1 MHRRVSCTPSSSI
14 RYIGDAC
21 DAKLFWKLALL
32 QRSSPAFFLR
42 HTNPYALPVFPSFP
56 FRSSTSPPEV
66 SLIFRSVL
74 SAFFATLKS
83 LTLLRMRFP
92 LFLVT
97 AECAGIYF
105 ENRVCVLKRVDI
117 FRQIYYLLV
126 FIISFFWSFLF
137 LFFVFFCLFVCY
149 FSDFELN
156 FGGSQMFTSIHAHF
170 CCFSVLGV

>member
-14 RYIGDAC
+14 RHIGDAC

-66 SLIFRSVL
+66 PLIFRSVL
-74 SAFFATLKS
+74 SALFAALKS

-97 AECAGIYF
+97 VECAGIYF
-105 ENRVCVLKRVDI
+105 ENRACVLKRVGI
-117 FRQIYYLLV
+117 FGQIYYLSR
-126 FIISFFWSFLF
+126 IYCFLLLKF
-137 LFFVFFCLFVCY
+137 SYFCFVCY
-149 FSDFELN
+149 CSGFELN
-156 FGGSQMFTSIHAHF
+156 FGGSQMFTPIHAHF
-170 CCFSVLGV
+170 GCFSVLGV

>member
-1 MHRRVSCTPSSSI
+1 MHRRVSCTSSSSI
-14 RYIGDAC
+14 CHIGDAC

-105 ENRVCVLKRVDI
+105 ENRVCILKRVDI
-117 FRQIYYLLV
+117 FGQIYYLLV
-126 FIISFFWSFLF
+126 FIVSFFWSSLF
-137 LFFVFFCLFVCY
+137 LFFFFVCY
-149 FSDFELN
+149 FSGFELN
-156 FGGSQMFTSIHAHF
+156 FEASQMFTSIHAHF
-170 CCFSVLGV
+170 GCFSVLGVRT